1 MKRTMFAFISV
12 LVMMFTVSAWV
23 MAPIGA
29 VPAFTGDAPVDFTGS
44 NVIKLDDPSSAPGVP
59 DVGLPVQF
67 PTTTISGWDINA
79 VYLEYDHGTD
89 TLYVGIDCFVI
100 CGDADSD
107 GDPGTSGP
115 ILSSLQGSDLANFAS
130 TEAVTV
136 LFDTDNDFM
145 GNGQGDFEAV
155 VGVSSTQDVTAF
167 GAYNFTGTPGNPSF
181 GFSTPLSNTVV
192 LFQNPSAAAPD
203 LEFSIANFSTLP
215 GFTFTPGEAFTFKV
229 NIFMGSLE
237 DDGIGEDFM
246 PGPNSSIP
254 VQPPPPTP
262 TPTETATNTPTETA
276 TPTQTPTATATPL
289 PTATTT
295 PPAPTEVPTTGA
307 DLTWNTTH
315 AERVQAASNAAAVL
329 PQPPHESPL
338 QFLGA
343 LPSNPWVIHPQR
355 LVAPA
360 IQLDTVVQPMG
371 WSLKPESD
379 GALVS
384 RWDTVDYA
392 AGWHINSAMPGTQG
406 NAVFSGHN
414 NIGGAVFRNLDK
426 LKPGDA
432 IEVWVDDE
440 QPVTYLVD
448 EVTIVQ
454 ETFASAEQRVRN
466 AAMIAPTVD
475 ERLTLV
481 SCWPAESNTHRV
493 FVVARPSA
501 SQPHRHD

>member
-1 MKRTMFAFISV
+1 MKRNTFALISV
-12 LVMMFTVSAWV
+12 LIVMCTFSAWV

-29 VPAFTGDAPVDFTGS
+29 VPVFTGDATVDFTGP
-44 NVIKLDDPSSAPGVP
+44 NIIKLDDPSSAPGVP

-89 TLYVGIDCFVI
+89 MLYVGIDCFVI

-115 ILSSLQGSDLANFAS
+115 ILSSLQGSDLADFAS

-181 GFSTPLSNTVV
+181 GFSTPLSNPVV
-192 LFQNPSAAAPD
+192 LFQTPSAAAPD

-215 GFTFTPGEAFTFKV
+215 GFTFAPGEAFTFKV

-262 TPTETATNTPTETA
+262 TPTDTVTNTPTETA
-276 TPTQTPTATATPL
+276 TPTATSAPVPTDTA
-289 PTATTT
+289 T

-307 DLTWNTTH
+307 DLTWNKGHEESVGAT
-315 AERVQAASNAAAVL
+315 SNDAVAL
-329 PQPPHESPL
+329 PQPPLHSPMRL
-338 QFLGA
+338 LGA
-343 LPSNPWVIHPQR
+343 LPTDPWVIHPQR
-355 LVAPA
+355 LVVPA

-371 WSLKPESD
+371 WSLKPQSD

-392 AGWHINSAMPGTQG
+392 AGWHINSVLPGAKG

-432 IEVWVDDE
+432 IEVWLDDE
-440 QPVTYLVD
+440 QSVTYLVD

-466 AAMIAPTVD
+466 AAMIATTAD

-481 SCWPAESNTHRV
+481 TCWPADSNTHRV
-493 FVVARPSA
+493 FVVARPQSREL
-501 SQPHRHD
+501 HRPY